1 MSKYDVSISVIMGVY
16 NQNDEKVLREAV
28 DSILNQ
34 TFNDFEFIIYDDG
47 SQPDA
52 ALILEKIKKI
62 DPRIVLIGQE
72 KNHGLAFSLNAC
84 IEQARGK
91 YIARMDAD
99 DISDPN
105 RLKVQYDFLE
115 KNPQYSWCGC
125 NARLLDENGI
135 WGTREMPEA
144 PAEKDYLKYS
154 PYIHPTVMYRA
165 SLFEE
170 TDGYKVS
177 EETLLCE
184 DYEIFMRLRQMGKR
198 GYNIQET
205 LFTYREDSDSYRR
218 RDFKRGINEAKVRFE
233 NFNKLHV
240 LFPTGWVYVFRPIIA
255 CLVPRE
261 MIYILKRMK
270 TRKKPWKK
278 ELESEL
284 IITGK

>member
-28 DSILNQ
+28 DSMLNQ
-34 TFNDFEFIIYDDG
+34 TFKDFEFIIYDDG

-52 ALILEKIKKI
+52 ALILEKIEKI

-105 RLKVQYDFLE
+105 RLKVQFDFLE

-135 WGTREMPEA
+135 WGLREMPEV
-144 PAEKDYLKYS
+144 PVEKDYLKYS

-170 TDGYKVS
+170 TEGYKVS

-218 RDFKRGINEAKVRFE
+218 RDFKRSINEAKVRFD
-233 NFNKLHV
+233 NFKKLHI
-240 LFPTGWVYVFRPIIA
+240 LFPTGWLYVLRPIIGS
-255 CLVPRE
+255 LIPRE
-261 MIYILKRMK
+261 LLYIIKRRK
-270 TRKKPWKK
+270 TWKK
-278 ELESEL
+278 EYETEL

>member
-34 TFNDFEFIIYDDG
+34 TFKDFEFIIYDDG

-52 ALILEKIKKI
+52 ALILEEIGKM

-105 RLKVQYDFLE
+105 RFKVQYDFLE

-135 WGTREMPEA
+135 WGMREMPEA
-144 PAEKDYLKYS
+144 PVEKDYLKYS

-170 TDGYKVS
+170 TEGYKVS

-218 RDFKRGINEAKVRFE
+218 RDFKRSINEAKVRFD
-233 NFNKLHV
+233 NFKKLHI
-240 LFPTGWVYVFRPIIA
+240 LFPTGWLYVLRPIIGS
-255 CLVPRE
+255 LIPRE
-261 MIYILKRMK
+261 LLYIIKRRK
-270 TRKKPWKK
+270 TWKK
-278 ELESEL
+278 EYETEL

>member
-34 TFNDFEFIIYDDG
+34 TFKDFEFIIYDDG

-52 ALILEKIKKI
+52 ALILEKIEKI

-105 RLKVQYDFLE
+105 RFKVQYDFLE

-135 WGTREMPEA
+135 WGMREMPEA
-144 PAEKDYLKYS
+144 PVEKDYLKYS

-170 TDGYKVS
+170 TEGYKVS

-218 RDFKRGINEAKVRFE
+218 RNFKRSINEAKVRFD
-233 NFNKLHV
+233 NFKKLHI
-240 LFPTGWVYVFRPIIA
+240 LFPTGWLYVLRPIIGS
-255 CLVPRE
+255 LIPRE
-261 MIYILKRMK
+261 LLYIIKRRK
-270 TRKKPWKK
+270 TWKK
-278 ELESEL
+278 EYETEL

>member
-34 TFNDFEFIIYDDG
+34 TFKDFEFIIYDDG

-52 ALILEKIKKI
+52 ALILEEIGKI

-105 RLKVQYDFLE
+105 RFKVQYDFLE

-135 WGTREMPEA
+135 WGMREMPEA
-144 PAEKDYLKYS
+144 PVEKDYLKYS

-170 TDGYKVS
+170 TEGYKVS

-218 RDFKRGINEAKVRFE
+218 RDFKRSINEAKVRFD
-233 NFNKLHV
+233 NFKKLHI
-240 LFPTGWVYVFRPIIA
+240 LFPTGWLYVLRPIIGS
-255 CLVPRE
+255 LIPRE
-261 MIYILKRMK
+261 LLYIIKRRK
-270 TRKKPWKK
+270 TWKK
-278 ELESEL
+278 EYETEL